1 MTNFT
6 YNKTAREN
14 VNQYVALTDQR
25 TAKVVALYDAGM
37 RKGHTITPANK
48 EGLSLTNA
56 TDWAKLHSD
65 ILATQSEADQ
75 AMAKM
80 PNKSMAEKG
89 TVKGDKQRAD
99 KKRVN
104 NRVSKYVTD
113 LGAKLAGLEKND
125 KALTKDGTIKRDA
138 DKRAPQIAKPK
149 SVKDIRSAHTKL
161 ADACSDVTDHPNI
174 LEYTIRLA
182 HAFEAIQGG
191 AK

>member
-1 MTNFT
+1 MTTFT

-25 TAKVVALYDAGM
+25 TAKVVALYNAGM

-48 EGLSLTNA
+48 QGLSLTNP
-56 TDWAKLHSD
+56 TDWAKLHGD

-75 AMAKM
+75 ALAKM

-89 TVKGDKQRAD
+89 TAKGDKQRAD

-125 KALTKDGTIKRDA
+125 GALTKDGTV
-138 DKRAPQIAKPK
+138 KRAPQVAKPK

-161 ADACSDVTDHPNI
+161 ANACGEVNDHPNI

-182 HAFEAIQGG
+182 HALEAIQGG